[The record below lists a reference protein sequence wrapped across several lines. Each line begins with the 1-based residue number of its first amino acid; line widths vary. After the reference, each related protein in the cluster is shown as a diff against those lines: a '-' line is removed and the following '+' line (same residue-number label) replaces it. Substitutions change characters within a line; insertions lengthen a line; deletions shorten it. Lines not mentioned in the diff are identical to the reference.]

1 MSDRRIVM
9 YYWVVVQTTNWL
21 LRQYLMLDDIHGV
34 MLAVRRPQDMVGYDI
49 ISAEKLKMFCT
60 VQ

>member
-1 MSDRRIVM
+1 M